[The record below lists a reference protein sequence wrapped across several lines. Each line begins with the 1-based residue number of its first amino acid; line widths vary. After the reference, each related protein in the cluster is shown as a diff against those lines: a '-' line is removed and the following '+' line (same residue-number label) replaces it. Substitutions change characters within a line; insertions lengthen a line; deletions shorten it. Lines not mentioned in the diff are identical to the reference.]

1 MKKTQTF
8 IKRDIS
14 GETILIPTGDTAR
27 TFNGM
32 ITLQGIGGFI
42 WDHIEEAESLEHLV
56 DMITEEFDIDRKTAG
71 GDAIY
76 FIMQLLRAG
85 MIRTTGKN
93 W

>member
-8 IKRDIS
+8 IKRDNN
-14 GETILIPTGDTAR
+14 GESILIPTGDTAR
-27 TFNGM
+27 EFNGM
-32 ITLQGIGGFI
+32 ITLQGTAGFI
-42 WDHIEEAESLEHLV
+42 WDHIEEATSLEHLI
-56 DMITEEFDIDRKTAG
+56 DMITDEFDVDRKTAG
-71 GDAIY
+71 SDAIF

>member
-8 IKRDIS
+8 IKRDIN
-14 GETILIPTGDTAR
+14 GESILIPTGDTAR
-27 TFNGM
+27 EFNGM
-32 ITLQGIGGFI
+32 ITLQGTAGFI
-42 WDHIEEAESLEHLV
+42 WDHIEEATSLEHLI
-56 DMITEEFDIDRKTAG
+56 DMITDEFEVDRKTAG
-71 GDAIY
+71 SDAIF

>member
-42 WDHIEEAESLEHLV
+42 WDHIEEAESLEHLI

-71 GDAIY
+71 GDAIS

-85 MIRTTGKN
+85 MIRPTGKD

>member
-8 IKRDIS
+8 IKRDIN
-14 GETILIPTGDTAR
+14 GESILIPTGDTAR
-27 TFNGM
+27 EFNGM
-32 ITLQGIGGFI
+32 ITLQGTAGFI
-42 WDHIEEAESLEHLV
+42 WDHIEEATSLEHLI
-56 DMITEEFDIDRKTAG
+56 DMIPDEFDVDRKTAG
-71 GDAIY
+71 SDAIF

>member
-8 IKRDIS
+8 VKRDIS
-14 GETILIPTGDTAR
+14 GETILIPTGDTAKA
-27 TFNGM
+27 FNGM

-42 WDHIEEAESLEHLV
+42 WDHIEETESLEHLI
-56 DMITEEFDIDRKTAG
+56 DLIMSEYDIDRTTAG
-71 GDAIY
+71 SDAIG
-76 FIMQLLRAG
+76 FIMQLLQSG

>member
-8 IKRDIS
+8 IKRDINCES
-14 GETILIPTGDTAR
+14 ILIPTGDTAR
-27 TFNGM
+27 EFNGM
-32 ITLQGIGGFI
+32 ITLQGTAGFI
-42 WDHIEEAESLEHLV
+42 WDHIEETTSLEHLI
-56 DMITEEFDIDRKTAG
+56 DMITDEFDVDRKTAG
-71 GDAIY
+71 SDAIF

>member
-8 IKRDIS
+8 IKRDIN
-14 GETILIPTGDTAR
+14 GESILIPTGDTAR
-27 TFNGM
+27 EFNGM
-32 ITLQGIGGFI
+32 ITLQGTAGFI
-42 WDHIEEAESLEHLV
+42 WDHIEEATSLEHLV
-56 DMITEEFDIDRKTAG
+56 DMITDEFDVDRKTAG
-71 GDAIY
+71 SDAIF

>member
-8 IKRDIS
+8 IKRDIQ

-27 TFNGM
+27 EFNGM
-32 ITLQGIGGFI
+32 ITLQGTAGFI
-42 WDHIEEAESLEHLV
+42 WDHIEEATSLEHLI
-56 DMITEEFDIDRKTAG
+56 DMITDEFDVDRKTAG
-71 GDAIY
+71 SDAIF

>member
-1 MKKTQTF
+1 MQKTQSF

-14 GETILIPTGDTAR
+14 GETILIPIGETAQS
-27 TFNGM
+27 FNGM

-42 WDHIEEAESLEHLV
+42 WDHIEEAESLEHLI
-56 DMITEEFDIDRKTAG
+56 DMITEEYDVDRATVG
-71 GDAIY
+71 SDAIE
-76 FIMQLLRAG
+76 FIMQLLRSG

>member
-8 IKRDIS
+8 IKRDIN
-14 GETILIPTGDTAR
+14 GESILIPTGDTAR
-27 TFNGM
+27 EFNGM
-32 ITLQGIGGFI
+32 ITLQGTAGFI
-42 WDHIEEAESLEHLV
+42 WDNIEEATSLEHLI
-56 DMITEEFDIDRKTAG
+56 DMITDEFDVDRKTAG
-71 GDAIY
+71 SDAIF

>member
-8 IKRDIS
+8 IKRDIN
-14 GETILIPTGDTAR
+14 GESILIPTGDTAR
-27 TFNGM
+27 EFNGM
-32 ITLQGIGGFI
+32 ITLQGTAGFI
-42 WDHIEEAESLEHLV
+42 WDHIEEATSLEHLI
-56 DMITEEFDIDRKTAG
+56 DMITDEFDVDRKTAG
-71 GDAIY
+71 SDTIF

>member
-8 IKRDIS
+8 IKRDIN
-14 GETILIPTGDTAR
+14 GESILIPTGDTAR
-27 TFNGM
+27 EFNGM
-32 ITLQGIGGFI
+32 ITLQGTAGFI
-42 WDHIEEAESLEHLV
+42 WDHIEVATSLEHLI
-56 DMITEEFDIDRKTAG
+56 DMITDEFDVDRKTAG
-71 GDAIY
+71 SDAIF

>member
-8 IKRDIS
+8 IKRDIN
-14 GETILIPTGDTAR
+14 GESILIPTGDTAR
-27 TFNGM
+27 EFNGM
-32 ITLQGIGGFI
+32 ITLQGTAGFI
-42 WDHIEEAESLEHLV
+42 WDHIEEATNLEHLI
-56 DMITEEFDIDRKTAG
+56 DMITDEFDVDRKTAG
-71 GDAIY
+71 SDAIF

>member
-8 IKRDIS
+8 IKRDIN
-14 GETILIPTGDTAR
+14 GESILIPTGDTAR
-27 TFNGM
+27 EFNGM
-32 ITLQGIGGFI
+32 ITLQDTAGFI
-42 WDHIEEAESLEHLV
+42 WDHIEEATSLEHLI
-56 DMITEEFDIDRKTAG
+56 DMITDEFDVDRKTAG
-71 GDAIY
+71 SDAIF

>member
-1 MKKTQTF
+1 MEKTQTF
-8 IKRDIS
+8 VKRDIS
-14 GETILIPTGDTAR
+14 GETILIPTGETAK

-42 WDHIEEAESLEHLV
+42 WDHIEETESLEHLI
-56 DMITEEFDIDRKTAG
+56 DLITSEYDIDRKTAG
-71 GDAIY
+71 SDALY

-85 MIRTTGKN
+85 MIRTTGKD

>member
-8 IKRDIS
+8 IKRDIN
-14 GETILIPTGDTAR
+14 GESILIPTGDTAR
-27 TFNGM
+27 EFNGM
-32 ITLQGIGGFI
+32 ITLQGTAGFI
-42 WDHIEEAESLEHLV
+42 WDHIEEATCLEHLI
-56 DMITEEFDIDRKTAG
+56 DMITDEFDVDRKTAG
-71 GDAIY
+71 SDAIF

>member
-1 MKKTQTF
+1 MQKTQSF

-14 GETILIPTGDTAR
+14 GETILIPIGETAQS
-27 TFNGM
+27 FNGM

-42 WDHIEEAESLEHLV
+42 WDHIEEAESLEHLI
-56 DMITEEFDIDRKTAG
+56 DMITEEYDVDRATAG
-71 GDAIY
+71 RDAIE
-76 FIMQLLRAG
+76 FIMQLLRSG

>member
-14 GETILIPTGDTAR
+14 GESILIPTGDTAR
-27 TFNGM
+27 DFNGM
-32 ITLQGIGGFI
+32 ITLQGSAGFI
-42 WDHIEEAESLEHLV
+42 WDHIEEATSLEHLV
-56 DMITEEFDIDRKTAG
+56 DMITDEFDVDRKTAG
-71 GDAIY
+71 SDAIF

-85 MIRTTGKN
+85 MIRTTGKD

>member
-8 IKRDIS
+8 IKRDIN
-14 GETILIPTGDTAR
+14 GESILIPTGDTAR
-27 TFNGM
+27 EFNGM
-32 ITLQGIGGFI
+32 ITLQGTAGFI
-42 WDHIEEAESLEHLV
+42 WDHIEEATSLERLI
-56 DMITEEFDIDRKTAG
+56 DMITDEFDVDRKTAG
-71 GDAIY
+71 SDAIF

>member
-8 IKRDIS
+8 IKRDIQ
-14 GETILIPTGDTAR
+14 GETI
-27 TFNGM
+27 M
-32 ITLQGIGGFI
+32 ITLQGIAGFI
-42 WDHIEEAESLEHLV
+42 WDHIEEANSLEHLV
-56 DMITEEFDIDRKTAG
+56 DMITSEFDVDRKTAG
-71 GDAIY
+71 SDAIF

>member
-8 IKRDIS
+8 IKRDIN
-14 GETILIPTGDTAR
+14 GESILIPTGDTAR
-27 TFNGM
+27 VFNGM
-32 ITLQGIGGFI
+32 ITLQGTAGFI
-42 WDHIEEAESLEHLV
+42 WDHIEEATSLEHLI
-56 DMITEEFDIDRKTAG
+56 DMITDEFDVDRKTAG
-71 GDAIY
+71 SDAIF